1 MTMAVDRLGAGFVA
15 RVTGVDLGAM
25 TADDRV
31 ALHRAYLAH
40 KVLVIPD
47 QTLSLDAFAAFGRL
61 FGEIA
66 KHPVARFTHPD
77 HPDVMVLSND
87 TRFGKPAGLR
97 DAGSYWH
104 SDRAYMAE
112 TANATILYSQ
122 DIPDDGGDTLFA
134 DLEAAYDTL
143 PGDLKAQLDGR
154 RYVCHYRWTADRDDP
169 ESRWMRLT
177 PEEQDATPPVERPLV
192 RTHPETGRRSLFVF
206 PGIACGV
213 RGVIGMDDGDSG
225 SMLRRVFDHMVD
237 ERFQYRFKW
246 PGPGVVVL
254 WDNRCVMHKATTK
267 QLPPDKLRTLFR
279 VSTMAGVPA

>member
-1 MTMAVDRLGAGFVA
+1 MVVERLGGSFVA
-15 RVTGVDLGAM
+15 RVTGVDLGRLTDAE
-25 TADDRV
+25 AA
-31 ALHRAYLAH
+31 ALHRAYLDH

-47 QTLSLDAFAAFGRL
+47 QSLTLNAFAGFGRR
-61 FGEIA
+61 FGPIA

-87 TRFGKPAGLR
+87 TRFGKPQGLR

-122 DIPDDGGDTLFA
+122 EIPEEGGDTLFA
-134 DLEAAYDTL
+134 DLEAAWDAL
-143 PGDLKAQLDGR
+143 PAELKATLDGR
-154 RYVCHYRWTADRDDP
+154 RYICHYRWTADRSDP
-169 ESRWMRLT
+169 QSRWMRLT
-177 PEEQDATPPVERPLV
+177 PEEQEATPPVERPLV
-192 RTHPETGRRSLFVF
+192 RTHPETGHKSIFVF

-225 SMLRRVFDHMVD
+225 PMLRQVFDHMTD
-237 ERFQYRFKW
+237 ERFQYRFRW

-267 QLPPDKLRTLFR
+267 QLPPDRLRTLFR
-279 VSTMAGVPA
+279 VSTMAGVPE